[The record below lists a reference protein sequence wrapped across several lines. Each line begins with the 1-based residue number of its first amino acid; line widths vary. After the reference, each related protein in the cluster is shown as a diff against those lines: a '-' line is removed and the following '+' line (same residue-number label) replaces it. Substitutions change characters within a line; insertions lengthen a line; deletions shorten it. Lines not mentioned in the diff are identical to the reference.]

1 MNPASLTA
9 LISLPVGTWA
19 LSLFSTHVSNRL
31 AASLRSG
38 LTASTKRDA
47 ESAAQSWA
55 LGSVAIHLAV
65 LGAVIFLPGFHY
77 HYSPAARIPWPVA
90 RQIIAGFIFG
100 LAIGGVMPLIR
111 QILPKE
117 KRFRMQTLI
126 ALGGSVW
133 FLSGALATT
142 ILIQEYWRVMCLR
155 SLVAD
160 GHSNEFALVAVSLA
174 YGIAFAYSGLSGG
187 ITETFVGAVF
197 AAIYLWSGSFVLV
210 VVARLA
216 LQFQYAAILWATAPS
231 FSPGDGFGYGSVRRK
246 CPNCKGPV
254 YLNVGP
260 KSGPLRCGACGAL
273 LSPRDSRA
281 SLFRWCGIF
290 IQWFLTA
297 ALFFALIPLLGR
309 HEKTFWVAF
318 LSALPAFFSVML
330 VLQVVFPPKLQLG
343 LPEFV
348 GLNLHISLKSPESAE
363 RELETTRKSGDR

>member
-9 LISLPVGTWA
+9 LISLPLGTWA

-38 LTASTKRDA
+38 LTASTKRGA

-65 LGAVIFLPGFHY
+65 LAAVIFLPGFHH

-90 RQIIAGFIFG
+90 RQIVAGFIFG

-142 ILIQEYWRVMCLR
+142 VLIQEYWRVICLR
-155 SLVAD
+155 SLIAD

-216 LQFQYAAILWATAPS
+216 LQFQYAAILWASAPS
-231 FSPGDGFGYGSVRRK
+231 FAPGDGFGYGSVRRN
-246 CPNCKGPV
+246 CPNCGGPV
-254 YLNVGP
+254 YLNVRP
-260 KSGPLRCGACGAL
+260 EPLRCSNCRAV

-281 SLFRWCGIF
+281 SLFRWGGIF
-290 IQWFLTA
+290 IQWALTG

-309 HEKTFWVAF
+309 HEETFWVAF

-343 LPEFV
+343 LPDFV
-348 GLNLHISLKSPESAE
+348 GLNLHITLKSPEPEE
-363 RELETTRKSGDR
+363 RELEITHHSGD